1 MSYTN
6 HTTNYNLPQYIGT
19 DKPTYLGD
27 FNTAMGAID
36 TQMKANAD
44 AATAAGS
51 TATSASNAIG
61 SLANLTTSDKTSVVN
76 AINEVQSTASTASAA
91 AATAGSTAL
100 DAKTTAD
107 ALSRYFTITQNAKI
121 TPTLGNCTLGNI
133 NDMYYA
139 LNADGTF
146 GKVYGKIRVTAT
158 SSTQPAT
165 ITFPISPLATP
176 AQAYTIASA
185 CWFSTSGPD
194 GFYALN
200 ARDITIN
207 TNHTITMTMPQ
218 QNTGVSITIWF
229 PPCCYFFTNFGDQ
242 PSPNE

>member
-44 AATAAGS
+44 AATTAGT
-51 TATSASNAIG
+51 TATAASNAIG
-61 SLANLTTSDKTSVVN
+61 ALANLTTTDKTSVVN
-76 AINEVQSTASTASAA
+76 AINEVDTNADTAQTTASTAA
-91 AATAGSTAL
+91 STAL

-107 ALSRYFTITQNAKI
+107 ALGRYFTITQNGKI
-121 TPTLGNCTLGNI
+121 TATVSGGTIGNI
-133 NDMYYA
+133 DDMYYA

-146 GKVYGKIRVTAT
+146 GKVYGRLRVSASAATVTVTLPISALAAPTAAYTISGGAFYTAT
-158 SSTQPAT
+158 SSGTWNA
-165 ITFPISPLATP
+165 I
-176 AQAYTIASA
+176 
-185 CWFSTSGPD
+185 G
-194 GFYALN
+194 
-200 ARDITIN
+200 ARDLTVN
-207 TNHTITMTMPQ
+207 TNHTITWTLS
-218 QNTGVSITIWF
+218 GVTIGSSITLWF